1 MSSKIMEDEISSI
14 IKERIDNFEIDI
26 DKEDKIFNDIL
37 DSDKKFFICANCANV
52 GDTLYFKQY
61 KEELK
66 SMINNKKLICHS
78 CCTGEYYVQDKPTQ
92 DEMLIA
98 SFSDF
103 NFISKFDHMV
113 PEIVVEDKDY
123 PHGVKLGTIKSF
135 DDITIKESD
144 KNMQKD
150 LVNYLKKL
158 EKDLKLEKKDSKLDR
173 MLNQPN
179 KTLLI
184 VELADYKRKYKNAK
198 KIKNK
203 SDEIY
208 FKELMEKT
216 KKQIDIT
223 HD

>member
-1 MSSKIMEDEISSI
+1 MSSKIQTDEISSI
-14 IKERIDNFEIDI
+14 IKERVDNFEINPGG
-26 DKEDKIFNDIL
+26 EDSLYNKIL
-37 DSDKKFFICANCANV
+37 CSDKKYFICIKCGNV
-52 GDTLYFKQY
+52 GDTEYFKEF
-61 KEELK
+61 KEDLK
-66 SMINNKKLICHS
+66 NMLETKSLTCCSCHS
-78 CCTGEYYVQDKPTQ
+78 DEYYLQDKPTE

-98 SFSDF
+98 SFSEY
-103 NFISKFDHMV
+103 NFISKMDHMV

-144 KNMQKD
+144 KNIQKD